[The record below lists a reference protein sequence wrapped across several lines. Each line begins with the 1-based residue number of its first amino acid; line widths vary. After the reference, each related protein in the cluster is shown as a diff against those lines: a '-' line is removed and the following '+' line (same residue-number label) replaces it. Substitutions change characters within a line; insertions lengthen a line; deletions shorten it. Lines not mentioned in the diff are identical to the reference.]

1 MGSDLRYS
9 TIALTRGP
17 PATAFVFKDM
27 FEEYTYHPEVP
38 GPQSQPSSQ
47 TINNAAFEIPLNT
60 LIECLNIFGTY
71 NVSTTSRTKKWK
83 QGAEDGGMDQEN
95 DRTGPLD
102 RYFPSSGKGTAM
114 RMSYEGTGYPLT
126 LHM

>member
-1 MGSDLRYS
+1 MGSGLRNS
-9 TIALTRGP
+9 CVRLIHKP
-17 PATAFVFKDM
+17 SATAFVFKDM
-27 FEEYTYHPEVP
+27 FEEYAYHPEP
-38 GPQSQPSSQ
+38 LEPRSRPASQA
-47 TINNAAFEIPLNT
+47 INNVAFEIPLNT
-60 LIECLNIFGTY
+60 LIECLNIFGTS
-71 NVSTTSRTKKWK
+71 NVSTASKTKRWK
-83 QGAEDGGMDQEN
+83 QGTEDGGIDYDN